1 MKVEIFDNTNV
12 GDLENTINDFI
23 KDKEVID
30 IKYSSILESEY
41 NQIIF
46 SVLIMYKD
54 LKTLDKRD

>member
-1 MKVEIFDNTNV
+1 MKVEIFDDTNV